1 VETFSG
7 FLLYSSNQIP
17 KANLSKKIS
26 EKLMPIL
33 VGEELKRLAEVKEIY
48 FLKNYEIS
56 ARARNPRANNWKQFF
71 TSQGEAPEILY
82 R

>member
-1 VETFSG
+1 
-7 FLLYSSNQIP
+7 
-17 KANLSKKIS
+17 
-26 EKLMPIL
+26 MPIL